1 MLIKS
6 YKKQLLEL
14 AFDNHTVM
22 KKAYRLAGIP
32 YSSYHR
38 NFKTDPE
45 VEITLSNANKIANKI
60 SELSTELA
68 LAKIRKSGMWW
79 PVKVKIKEAITKDG
93 F

>member
-38 NFKTDPE
+38 NFKTNPK
-45 VEITLSNANKIANKI
+45 VEISLPNALKV
-60 SELSTELA
+60 
-68 LAKIRKSGMWW
+68 AKQIEIMNQNIFLE
-79 PVKVKIKEAITKDG
+79 KIKENG
-93 F
+93 M

>member
-14 AFDNHTVM
+14 AFDNQIDM

-38 NFKTDPE
+38 NFKTNPE
-45 VEITLSNANKIANKI
+45 VEISLPNALKV
-60 SELSTELA
+60 
-68 LAKIRKSGMWW
+68 AKQIEIMNQNIFLE
-79 PVKVKIKEAITKDG
+79 KIKENG
-93 F
+93 M

>member
-14 AFDNHTVM
+14 AFDNHTLM

-38 NFKTDPE
+38 NFKTNPE
-45 VEITLSNANKIANKI
+45 VEITLSNANKIAMKI

-68 LAKIRKSGMWW
+68 LAKIRKSGM
-79 PVKVKIKEAITKDG
+79 
-93 F
+93 

>member
-38 NFKTDPE
+38 NFKTNPE
-45 VEITLSNANKIANKI
+45 VEISLPNALKV
-60 SELSTELA
+60 
-68 LAKIRKSGMWW
+68 AKQIEIMNQNIFLE
-79 PVKVKIKEAITKDG
+79 KIKENG
-93 F
+93 M

>member
-38 NFKTDPE
+38 NYKTNPE
-45 VEITLSNANKIANKI
+45 VEISLPNALKV
-60 SELSTELA
+60 
-68 LAKIRKSGMWW
+68 AKQIEIMNQNIFLE
-79 PVKVKIKEAITKDG
+79 KIKENG
-93 F
+93 M